1 MIGWCSGKL
10 YTLQHISLRQRE
22 LNTQQII
29 NSLYPSSEKQDNI
42 PKNKPKKKV
51 LDLLDLLL
59 GNIWNEL
66 MFKDSR

>member
-29 NSLYPSSEKQDNI
+29 AYIHHQRNRIIFRRTNQ
-42 PKNKPKKKV
+42 KKKV
-51 LDLLDLLL
+51 LDLLDLLQ